1 MTLDHYLRPLVAP
14 SSVALI
20 GASERPGSLGRIVYE
35 NILAGGFQGEIFA
48 VNPNH
53 KRVLGRRALRSLAA
67 LKKPVELAVIA
78 TPCEHVSRVLAEGGA
93 AGLKAAVILTAP
105 PPTTAAAQ
113 QWEREIARVAAKY
126 RIRFLGTAAFGV
138 IRTDLGLNAT
148 MGSVQALPGRLAL
161 IAQSGAVC
169 SALRA
174 AARVKPVVVLKS
186 GRSSSPRDP
195 FGPSADT
202 VFDAALKRAG
212 TVRVRSYTQLFSA
225 ARIIAMGRIARGARL
240 AVVTNGRGPGLMAA
254 DSAEASEPEPVK
266 VVLELT

>member
-126 RIRFLGTAAFGV
+126 RIRILGTAAFGV

-169 SALRA
+169 SALLDFATPLGIGFSSVLAMFRTRSVEHA
-174 AARVKPVVVLKS
+174 AGLALRDSTRGIFDGDGPAGEAAKPSKPTPKPKPSSNARARVVGGTINPSNPS
-186 GRSSSPRDP
+186 G
-195 FGPSADT
+195 G
-202 VFDAALKRAG
+202 RAG
-212 TVRVRSYTQLFSA
+212 
-225 ARIIAMGRIARGARL
+225 
-240 AVVTNGRGPGLMAA
+240 
-254 DSAEASEPEPVK
+254 
-266 VVLELT
+266 